1 MRGSVHQQGE
11 RRPWT
16 LDRRRAIK
24 TLDQFIETSDDCS
37 TIIHPDGV
45 PPTLAEAPDD
55 AFESSAFP
63 ARRNGADRAD
73 NVSALIGEIYDAAL
87 DPSLWASALLKV
99 RAFIGGSS
107 ATLFAKDAV
116 RKSLNVYY
124 EDGGLDPHYKQ
135 LYFDKYVQLD
145 PFTTGHVLAEVG
157 EPMSTVDI
165 LSFDEFYE
173 TRFHKEWAQPQ
184 GLVDFACAVIEKSA
198 TSVAMIGIFRHE
210 RDGVVD
216 DATRRAMRL
225 IVPHIRRA
233 VLIGQVTD
241 LKSMEAA
248 TLADTLNGLSAGVF
262 LVDES
267 DRVIHAN
274 DSGRSM
280 LDMRDVLHLANGR
293 LAARSPSSQ
302 KALREV
308 FDAAGSGDAAVGTKG
323 ISIPLMARDGERY
336 VAHVLPLTSG
346 VRRRA
351 GTRYSAVAATFV
363 HKATLNT
370 QSPPEAIAKTFDLTP
385 SELRTLLAIVQ
396 VGGVAETAEAL
407 GVAESTIKTHLHRLF
422 AKTGTSRQADLVK
435 LVAGF
440 SSPLVG

>member
-1 MRGSVHQQGE
+1 VPAVHE
-11 RRPWT
+11 RQATR
-16 LDRRRAIK
+16 
-24 TLDQFIETSDDCS
+24 TLDQFLKISHDNP
-37 TIIHPDGV
+37 IIHPDSA
-45 PPTLAEAPDD
+45 PPMIAPEPDD
-55 AFESSAFP
+55 AFESCAFP
-63 ARRNGADRAD
+63 PRRHDAHRAD
-73 NVSALIGEIYDAAL
+73 SLSALIGEIYDAAL
-87 DPSLWASALLKV
+87 DPSLWEHALFKV

-107 ATLFAKDAV
+107 AALFAKDAV

-124 EDGGLDPHYKQ
+124 DDGGIDPYYKQ
-135 LYFDKYVQLD
+135 LYFDKYAQLD
-145 PFTTGHVLAEVG
+145 PFTMGHVMAEVG

-165 LSFDEFYE
+165 LSFDEFHQ
-173 TRFHKEWAQPQ
+173 TRFHKEWARPQ

-198 TSVAMIGIFRHE
+198 TSVAMLGIFRHE

-248 TLADTLNGLSAGVF
+248 TFADTLNGLNAGVF

-293 LAARSPSSQ
+293 LAARSPGSQ

-308 FDAAGSGDAAVGTKG
+308 FGAAGNGDAAVGTKG
-323 ISIPLMARDGERY
+323 ISIPLTARDGERY

-346 VRRRA
+346 ARRRA

-363 HKATLNT
+363 HKVELNT
-370 QSPPEAIAKTFDLTP
+370 RSPSEVIAKTFDLTP

-396 VGGVAETAEAL
+396 VGGVAETAATL

-422 AKTGTSRQADLVK
+422 AKTGTSRQAELVK

-440 SSPLVG
+440 ASPLVA

>member
-1 MRGSVHQQGE
+1 MVE
-11 RRPWT
+11 RQATR
-16 LDRRRAIK
+16 
-24 TLDQFIETSDDCS
+24 TLDQFLKISHDNP
-37 TIIHPDGV
+37 IIHSDGA
-45 PPTLAEAPDD
+45 PSMIAPEPDD
-55 AFESSAFP
+55 AFDNGAFP
-63 ARRNGADRAD
+63 QRRHGAHGDRAD
-73 NVSALIGEIYDAAL
+73 DLSALIGEIYDAAL
-87 DPSLWASALLKV
+87 DPSLWESALLKV

-107 ATLFAKDAV
+107 AALFAKDAV

-124 EDGGLDPHYKQ
+124 DDGGLDPHYKQ
-135 LYFDKYVQLD
+135 LYFDKYAELD
-145 PFTTGHVLAEVG
+145 PFTMGHVMAEVG

-165 LSFDEFYE
+165 LSFDEFYK
-173 TRFHKEWAQPQ
+173 TRFHKEWARPQ

-198 TSVAMIGIFRHE
+198 TSVAMLGIFRHE
-210 RDGVVD
+210 RDGIVD

-248 TLADTLNGLSAGVF
+248 TLADTLNGLNAGVF

-274 DSGRSM
+274 ESGRSM

-293 LAARSPSSQ
+293 LAARSPGSQ

-308 FDAAGSGDAAVGTKG
+308 FGAAGNGDVAVGTKG
-323 ISIPLMARDGERY
+323 ISIPLTARDGERY

-346 VRRRA
+346 ARRRA

-363 HKATLNT
+363 HKVELNT
-370 QSPPEAIAKTFDLTP
+370 RSPSEVIAKTFDLTP

-396 VGGVAETAEAL
+396 VGGVAETAATL

-422 AKTGTSRQADLVK
+422 AKTGTSRQAELVK

-440 SSPLVG
+440 ASPLVA

>member
-1 MRGSVHQQGE
+1 MDE
-11 RRPWT
+11 RQATR
-16 LDRRRAIK
+16 
-24 TLDQFIETSDDCS
+24 TLDQFLKISHDNP
-37 TIIHPDGV
+37 IIHPDSA
-45 PPTLAEAPDD
+45 PPMVAPEPDD

-63 ARRNGADRAD
+63 ARRHDAHADRAD
-73 NVSALIGEIYDAAL
+73 SVSALIGEIYDAAL
-87 DPSLWASALLKV
+87 DPSLWESVLLKV

-107 ATLFAKDAV
+107 AALFAKDAI

-124 EDGGLDPHYKQ
+124 DDGGLDPYYRQ

-145 PFTTGHVLAEVG
+145 PFTMSHAMAEVG

-165 LSFDEFYE
+165 LSFDEFHK
-173 TRFHKEWAQPQ
+173 TRFHKEWARPQ

-198 TSVAMIGIFRHE
+198 TSVAMLGIFRHE
-210 RDGVVD
+210 RDGIVD

-241 LKSMEAA
+241 LKGMEAA

-274 DSGRSM
+274 ASGRSM

-293 LAARSPSSQ
+293 LAARSPGSQ

-308 FDAAGSGDAAVGTKG
+308 FGAAGNGDAAVGTKG
-323 ISIPLMARDGERY
+323 ISIPLTARDGERY

-346 VRRRA
+346 ARRRA

-363 HKATLNT
+363 HKVELNT
-370 QSPPEAIAKTFDLTP
+370 RSPFDVIAKTFDLTP

-396 VGGVAETAEAL
+396 VGGVAETAAKL

-422 AKTGTSRQADLVK
+422 AKTGTSRQAELVK

-440 SSPLVG
+440 SSPLAA

>member
-1 MRGSVHQQGE
+1 MEARQAT
-11 RRPWT
+11 R
-16 LDRRRAIK
+16 
-24 TLDQFIETSDDCS
+24 TLDQFLKISHDNP
-37 TIIHPDGV
+37 IIHPEGA
-45 PPTLAEAPDD
+45 PPMIAPEPDD
-55 AFESSAFP
+55 AFESCAFP
-63 ARRNGADRAD
+63 PRRHDAHRAD
-73 NVSALIGEIYDAAL
+73 SFSALIGEIYDAAL
-87 DPSLWASALLKV
+87 DPSLWEHALFKV

-107 ATLFAKDAV
+107 AALFAKDAV

-124 EDGGLDPHYKQ
+124 DDGGIDPYYKQ
-135 LYFDKYVQLD
+135 LYFDKYAQLD
-145 PFTTGHVLAEVG
+145 PFTMGHVMAEVG

-165 LSFDEFYE
+165 LSFDEFHQ
-173 TRFHKEWAQPQ
+173 TRFHKEWARPQ

-198 TSVAMIGIFRHE
+198 TSVAMLAIFRHE
-210 RDGVVD
+210 RDGIVD

-248 TLADTLNGLSAGVF
+248 TLADTLNGLNAGVF

-274 DSGRSM
+274 ESGRSM

-293 LAARSPSSQ
+293 LAARSPGSQ

-308 FDAAGSGDAAVGTKG
+308 FGAAGNGDVAVGTKG
-323 ISIPLMARDGERY
+323 ISIPLTARDGERY

-346 VRRRA
+346 ARRRA

-363 HKATLNT
+363 HKVELNT
-370 QSPPEAIAKTFDLTP
+370 RSPSEVIAKTFDLTP

-396 VGGVAETAEAL
+396 VGGVPETSEAL
-407 GVAESTIKTHLHRLF
+407 GIGEATVKTHLHRVF
-422 AKTGTSRQADLVK
+422 GKTTTSRQADLVK

-440 SSPLVG
+440 STPLAS